1 MLFTA
6 VKMHC
11 VYNTNR
17 LNGIYD
23 ACIIRFSTKRAMQC
37 KQNHFEKNHNSM
49 TFYIGKYLCR
59 T

>member
-6 VKMHC
+6 VKMHG

-37 KQNHFEKNHNSM
+37 KQNRFEKIIIVWHF
-49 TFYIGKYLCR
+49 T
-59 T
+59 